1 MKKEDRYG
9 SHSHSH
15 PISGERP
22 TLWAGGSAGDH
33 SAELVA
39 GAGLGGGTP
48 AQGRFSAPQGS
59 LTLPELAQR
68 ASDPIE
74 VELHHAAD
82 ESSVSFAVAGVE
94 LAVDMETGQIELLI
108 A

>member
-1 MKKEDRYG
+1 
-9 SHSHSH
+9 
-15 PISGERP
+15 
-22 TLWAGGSAGDH
+22 
-33 SAELVA
+33 
-39 GAGLGGGTP
+39 
-48 AQGRFSAPQGS
+48 
-59 LTLPELAQR
+59 LPELAQR

-108 A
+108 ASAGRSPFASAGRSP